1 MTFTKGDTVTTFAGP
16 GTVESAADGMVTVT
30 LEWKLA
36 QGQGATAHFNE
47 ASVTPSTSSDADAGS
62 AAMPPTP
69 PVMAVGSRVETFAGP
84 GEVIEMREDGM
95 ISVTLDWKL
104 AQGQGATAH
113 FNAES
118 VSLAAALS
126 VAAAAIAASATALEA
141 AEAQKQVDAD
151 AAEVDA
157 LKLADLEKA
166 YFAEAKAERALKA
179 STLASSEAL
188 AASHAEAVTAK
199 KAVAASN
206 HRFDLGSG
214 REKMCSPAEATKWL
228 AKELGDLEATHA
240 AEKDAA
246 NKAAAAALEA
256 QVAKVAT
263 AKEAAVTQNLAT
275 EASKKQAKKSA
286 DAYAAVLPKEESAAP
301 AGDGGC
307 CIIA

>member
-141 AEAQKQVDAD
+141 AEAQKQADAD

-199 KAVAASN
+199 TAAWG
-206 HRFDLGSG
+206 DETML
-214 REKMCSPAEATKWL
+214 SPAEFTKWL

-263 AKEAAVTQNLAT
+263 AKAAAATQHLAT